1 MYNRTLAN
9 GYFSSVLNL
18 FTAFAIEI
26 LVRNFEV
33 SIQEIFFFSVVLMA
47 TLAHLSTITNGY
59 FSSIL
64 NLFTAFAME
73 ILVRNFGV
81 SIQEIIFFSVVLMKG
96 FEFKHACQIAFQ
108 R

>member
-1 MYNRTLAN
+1 
-9 GYFSSVLNL
+9 
-18 FTAFAIEI
+18 
-26 LVRNFEV
+26 
-33 SIQEIFFFSVVLMA
+33 MA

-96 FEFKHACQIAFQ
+96 FEFKHACQIALQ